1 MLGITIADAI
11 AIGMFILAC
20 GAAWKGATKGDA
32 ERKTNPPKETLSIGS
47 GVFADTAAM
56 TNMTN
61 AMNRLSAAIEN
72 AVEDRTEKEKD
83 RMTAAL
89 EALVEKLNDR
99 DGGGGGSVTPIGGG
113 RRR

>member
-32 ERKTNPPKETLSIGS
+32 ERKTNPPKETLSIGA

-56 TNMTN
+56 TNMTT
-61 AMNRLSAAIEN
+61 AMNRLAQAIET
-72 AVEDRTEKEKD
+72 AVGDREEKEKD
-83 RMTAAL
+83 RMTVAL
-89 EALVEKLNDR
+89 EALIEKLDHKE
-99 DGGGGGSVTPIGGG
+99 GGG